1 MIFPIQYNKG
11 GRKSEPFTDIN
22 TKKEKTVMKKTK
34 MLIKNYQ
41 FKNLFLKGK
50 YYSGEY
56 IESFIKSNNLNY
68 NLLGIAIGVK
78 IAKATKRNRI
88 KRLIRENYRLIEKDL
103 KTGYS
108 IIFLWKKKKDTSYAN
123 FENIKKDIKTILNKA
138 NIIEE
143 NNEKIIY

>member
-1 MIFPIQYNKG
+1 
-11 GRKSEPFTDIN
+11 
-22 TKKEKTVMKKTK
+22 MKKTK

-41 FKNLFLKGK
+41 FRNLFLKGK

-56 IESFIKSNNLNY
+56 IESFIKTNNLNY

-78 IAKATKRNRI
+78 LGKAVKCEEKDIDAITGKSVYRNKI

-108 IIFLWKKKKDTSYAN
+108 IIFLWKKKKNISYAN
-123 FENIKKDIKTILNKA
+123 FENIEKDIKYILNKA
-138 NIIEE
+138 KILEE
-143 NNEKIIY
+143 DNEKNNYKIN

>member
-1 MIFPIQYNKG
+1 
-11 GRKSEPFTDIN
+11 
-22 TKKEKTVMKKTK
+22 MKKTK

-41 FKNLFLKGK
+41 FRNLFLKGK

-56 IESFIKSNNLNY
+56 IESFIKTNNLNY

-78 IAKATKRNRI
+78 LGKAVKRNKI

-108 IIFLWKKKKDTSYAN
+108 IIFLWKKKKNISYAN
-123 FENIKKDIKTILNKA
+123 FENIEKDIKYILNKA
-138 NIIEE
+138 KILEE
-143 NNEKIIY
+143 DNEKNNYKIN

>member
-1 MIFPIQYNKG
+1 
-11 GRKSEPFTDIN
+11 
-22 TKKEKTVMKKTK
+22 

-41 FKNLFLKGK
+41 FRNLFLKGK

-56 IESFIKSNNLNY
+56 IESFIKTNNLNY

-78 IAKATKRNRI
+78 LGKAVKRNKI

-108 IIFLWKKKKDTSYAN
+108 IIFLWKKKKNISYAN
-123 FENIKKDIKTILNKA
+123 FENIEKDIKYILNKA
-138 NIIEE
+138 KILEE
-143 NNEKIIY
+143 DNEKNNYKIN

>member
-1 MIFPIQYNKG
+1 
-11 GRKSEPFTDIN
+11 
-22 TKKEKTVMKKTK
+22 MKKTK

-41 FKNLFLKGK
+41 FRNLFLKGK

-56 IESFIKSNNLNY
+56 IESFIKTNNLNY

-78 IAKATKRNRI
+78 LGKAVKRNKI

-108 IIFLWKKKKDTSYAN
+108 IIFFMEKEEEY
-123 FENIKKDIKTILNKA
+123 
-138 NIIEE
+138 IIC
-143 NNEKIIY
+143 KF

>member
-1 MIFPIQYNKG
+1 
-11 GRKSEPFTDIN
+11 
-22 TKKEKTVMKKTK
+22 MKKTK

-50 YYSGEY
+50 YYSGKY

-78 IAKATKRNRI
+78 VGKPLNRNKI
-88 KRLIRENYRLIEKDL
+88 KRLTRENYRLMEKDL

-108 IIFLWKKKKDTSYAN
+108 IIFLWKKKQDISYAN
-123 FENIKKDIKTILNKA
+123 FENIKKDIKTILDKA
-138 NIIEE
+138 KIIEE
-143 NNEKIIY
+143 NNEKDIY